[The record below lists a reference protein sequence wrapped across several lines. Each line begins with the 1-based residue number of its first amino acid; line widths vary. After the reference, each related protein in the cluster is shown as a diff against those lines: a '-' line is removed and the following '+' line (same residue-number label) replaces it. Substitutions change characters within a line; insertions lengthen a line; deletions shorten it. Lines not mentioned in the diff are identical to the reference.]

1 MKYFIRRSSHGHHGS
16 KRLELVQH
24 AHLRGSHA
32 FTHTLNSYNHI
43 VRSASSAITELGIQF
58 FFKVPDSE
66 RRKKKTVQIL
76 SLHFKGDWDKQES

>member
-58 FFKVPDSE
+58 FLRYLIQKEE
-66 RRKKKTVQIL
+66 RRKQ
-76 SLHFKGDWDKQES
+76 FRF